1 MSDSATNFPLVIV
14 DDGFWTLDF
23 SQVGIVPPSWVPEP
37 YRQLLV
43 HHDHMTVT
51 IEAYFKDAVEIE
63 RLQSHQIGDTY
74 GRETLLKL
82 VESKQVVQ
90 FGAVR
95 IDLACCT
102 SPVRAA
108 ILKEETPLGRVLI
121 EHNVLRR
128 IEPTAFLQITP
139 GPNLAGWFGLSRPE
153 TCYGRLGVIFCD
165 DRPAIA
171 VLEILAPVPQ
181 SSRGALRGG

>member
-1 MSDSATNFPLVIV
+1 MMNDNLTFPLVIV

-23 SQVGIVPPSWVPEP
+23 SQVGIVPPSWAPEP
-37 YRQLLV
+37 YRRLLV
-43 HHDHMTVT
+43 HHHHMTVT
-51 IEAYFKDAVEIE
+51 VEEFFKQSVEIE
-63 RLQSHQIGDTY
+63 RIDSHRIGDTY

-82 VESKQVVQ
+82 ANSKQVVQ

-95 IDLACCT
+95 IDLSCCAA
-102 SPVRAA
+102 PVRDA
-108 ILKEETPLGRVLI
+108 ILAEKIPLGRVLI

-139 GPNLAGWFGLSRPE
+139 GPKLAGWFGLARPE
-153 TCYGRLGVIFCD
+153 TCYGRMGVIFCD

-171 VLEILAPVPQ
+171 VLEILAPIK
-181 SSRGALRGG
+181 SDGS